1 MTKSLVI
8 VESATKCKT
17 ISKYLNSNPESDNKY
32 IITASCGHITE
43 LSNKDGMG
51 FNKETWD
58 ADFIPSA
65 SKQKIIYKIRELAKD
80 ADNIYLASDLDAEGE
95 AISYHI
101 KECIKDLIKKKPCHR
116 IRFNEI
122 TSSALK
128 KAINN
133 PTDIDMDIVNAQ
145 MTRSILD
152 KLVGFSLSP
161 MLWNKFNCNYLSAG
175 RCQSIAV
182 LLCINRYNDILN
194 TKLSLYWNII
204 GKFSKFEAYLYN
216 DNDIVKITNSDDIK
230 TFLKKLKFENK
241 WHIKLE
247 ENNSIQNPPAPFTTT
262 SLQSEVYQ
270 RFKINSKK
278 TMKIAQELYENGY
291 ITYMRTDSVSISN
304 EAKNKII
311 SYIKDNYG
319 NNYVKRRAH
328 KNKIVNAQE
337 AHECIRVTNP
347 KKTDIDI
354 EGITPDHKKI
364 YNLIWKRTISCQMIA
379 AEYINTIIYIIDD
392 TILPYKFICNKSLLV
407 KKGYLEVYSPDI
419 RLDDIDDIRKFN
431 NTDTKPL
438 HFIAKG
444 NINEP
449 PSLYNE
455 VGLIKLLE
463 KEGIGRPSTYASI
476 IEKIFSKGYVEKG
489 SNPQQKLKIESIKKN
504 NNKLEIINEDINIGG
519 NNKDLLVPT
528 ELGINITDYLKNL
541 IPFLLDIK
549 FTAHMEEALD
559 KISNKNATKVDT
571 LNIFYNKLKPILDKE
586 LEKTEGG
593 NKTDKKDY
601 KKETGILKTKFGYA
615 YYNAETNKYTNI
627 ESYLKWKKIT
637 VKELTQRDI
646 NFISSLPKKIGDYT
660 INIGQYGLYLKDKKN
675 NNIKLEK
682 NKWED
687 AIDGNLQT

>member
-17 ISKYLNSNPESDNKY
+17 ISKYLNSDESDNKY

-43 LSNKDGMG
+43 LSNKYGMG
-51 FNKETWD
+51 FDKETWE
-58 ADFIPSA
+58 ADFIPSP
-65 SKQKIIYKIRELAKD
+65 SKQKIIYKIRELAKE

-101 KECIKDLIKKKPCHR
+101 KECIKDLIKHKPCYR

-133 PTDIDMDIVNAQ
+133 PTNIDMDIVNAQ

-161 MLWNKFNCNYLSAG
+161 MLWNKFNSNYLSAG

-204 GKFSKFEAYLYN
+204 GKFSKYEAYLYN
-216 DNDIVKITNSDDIK
+216 ENDLVKIINSEDIK
-230 TFLKKLKFENK
+230 KVLKKLSFENK
-241 WHIKLE
+241 WKVNLE
-247 ENNSIQNPPAPFTTT
+247 ESNSLQNPPAPFTTT

-270 RFKINSKK
+270 RFKIGSKK
-278 TMKIAQELYENGY
+278 TMKIAQTLYENGY
-291 ITYMRTDSVSISN
+291 ITYMRTDSVSISD
-304 EAKNKII
+304 EAKKKII

-319 NNYVKRRAH
+319 DEYVKRRAH

-337 AHECIRVTNP
+337 AHECIRITNP
-347 KKTDIDI
+347 KKLDIDF
-354 EGITPDHKKI
+354 EDITPDHKKI
-364 YNLIWKRTISCQMIA
+364 YNLIWKRTIACQMIA
-379 AEYINTIIYIIDD
+379 AEYIDVTLNIIDD
-392 TILPYKFICNKSLLV
+392 TILPYKFIYNKSLLI

-419 RLDDIDDIRKFN
+419 KIDDVDEIRKLN
-431 NTDTKPL
+431 GNEIKPSY
-438 HFIAKG
+438 FIAKG

-489 SNPQQKLKIESIKKN
+489 SNPQQKLKVESIKKN
-504 NNKLEIINEDINIGG
+504 SNNKLEIINEDINIGG

-528 ELGINITDYLKNL
+528 DLGINITEYLKNL

-559 KISNKNATKVDT
+559 KISNKNATKLDT
-571 LNIFYNKLKPILDKE
+571 LNAFYNRLKPVLDNEMQKNNQS
-586 LEKTEGG
+586 T
-593 NKTDKKDY
+593 TDKTNF

-615 YYNAETNKYTNI
+615 YYNADTNKYTNI

-637 VKELTQRDI
+637 VKELTERDI
-646 NFISSLPKKIGDYT
+646 KFLSSLPKKIGDYT
-660 INIGQYGLYLKDKKN
+660 INIGQYGLYLKDRKD
-675 NNIKLEK
+675 NNIKLDK

-687 AIDGNLQT
+687 AVNGKLNIS